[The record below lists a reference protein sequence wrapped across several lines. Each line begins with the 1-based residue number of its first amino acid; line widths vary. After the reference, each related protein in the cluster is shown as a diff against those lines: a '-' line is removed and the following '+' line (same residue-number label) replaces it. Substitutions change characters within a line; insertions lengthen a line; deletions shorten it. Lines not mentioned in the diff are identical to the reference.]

1 VLDDRFFPTRA
12 RPWTRDQLYASP
24 FNQFLRGWR
33 VPQHSAAAARG
44 AIVATGVFGEGEGLM
59 AAVADPQRRLA
70 TGTLAESVAGVCREL
85 LEECGDTTAEGV
97 RQVLA
102 RLDAPLQVAVAGRIS
117 SGKSTLVNA
126 LIGRRVA
133 PTAVGECTRLVT
145 RFSYGTVD
153 RVEVVLRDGSRRALP
168 FDSEGTIPAD
178 VAHRA
183 GVPLD
188 QVSHLEAYLTSSLLT
203 TLTVIDTP
211 GLGSLETASA
221 ARATEVLDDTSRRAV
236 TGAEAVLYVLTQ
248 AVRADDAD
256 ALATFSAATAGRDAG
271 PVNALALLNK
281 ADTVAPESVQGADGT
296 VWQAATL
303 LAAKQAEL
311 LGPRVADVLPVVG
324 LLGETCA
331 SGRFDTADAEALR
344 VLAGM
349 NEATRTAML
358 LAADLFVSMDCPL
371 DVAIRERLLE
381 RLDLHGIACAVRAL
395 SADPEMPVGRLRA
408 ALYTASGLAPV
419 HRRLTEVLS
428 ARADAIKAAAAL
440 ASLTTLAA
448 GSGSA
453 HEQHR
458 VRGAIE
464 RLLALPQAHQL
475 RMMEALTL
483 LTTGMVELPADLVA
497 EAVRLG
503 STTDPH
509 SRLAMAGAATADLA
523 ATALERAGWWRSFAS
538 FGASPAQERVAHVVH
553 RAYFLQW
560 QDLTRAR
567 P

>member
-1 VLDDRFFPTRA
+1 M
-12 RPWTRDQLYASP
+12 
-24 FNQFLRGWR
+24 
-33 VPQHSAAAARG
+33 
-44 AIVATGVFGEGEGLM
+44 FGEGR
-59 AAVADPQRRLA
+59 AD
-70 TGTLAESVAGVCREL
+70 GCR
-85 LEECGDTTAEGV
+85 G
-97 RQVLA
+97 
-102 RLDAPLQVAVAGRIS
+102 
-117 SGKSTLVNA
+117 
-126 LIGRRVA
+126 
-133 PTAVGECTRLVT
+133 
-145 RFSYGTVD
+145 
-153 RVEVVLRDGSRRALP
+153 
-168 FDSEGTIPAD
+168 
-178 VAHRA
+178 
-183 GVPLD
+183 
-188 QVSHLEAYLTSSLLT
+188 LTSSLLT

-211 GLGSLETASA
+211 GLGSLDTASA

-281 ADTVAPESVQGADGT
+281 ADTVAPESVPGADST

-303 LAAKQAEL
+303 LAAKQAES

-349 NEATRTAML
+349 DEATRTAML

-371 DVAIRERLLE
+371 DVATRERLLE
-381 RLDLHGIACAVRAL
+381 RLDLYGIACAVRAL
-395 SADPEMPVGRLRA
+395 SADPEMPAGRLRA

-475 RMMEALTL
+475 RMMAALTL
-483 LTTGMVELPADLVA
+483 LTTGTVELPADLVA

-553 RAYFLQW
+553 RAYFLLW